1 MTDLDQ
7 ETMKIF
13 HQTNSGSAEEA
24 REKANIDRLVP
35 NMKIDDYLFS
45 PCGYSLNGV
54 LLNVSQP
61 DGL

>member
-13 HQTNSGSAEEA
+13 HRTNSQTAEEA
-24 REKANIDRLVP
+24 REKSKIDKLVP

-45 PCGYSLNGV
+45 PCGYSLNGI

-61 DGL
+61 DSQ